1 MYSRPTAPR
10 QFTVKADEKIA
21 LSGPHGLVVSRIGKG
36 ADVADG
42 PWNIRCRSIRYNNSR
57 PMGVCQAL
65 DSDVLAPRKL
75 TRADFVN
82 EARV

>member
-1 MYSRPTAPR
+1 
-10 QFTVKADEKIA
+10 VD
-21 LSGPHGLVVSRIGKG
+21 
-36 ADVADG
+36 DV

>member
-1 MYSRPTAPR
+1 MDSRPAAPG
-10 QFTVKADEKIA
+10 QFTMNADEKIA
-21 LSGPHGLVVSRIGKG
+21 FPGPHGLIVFRIGKG
-36 ADVADG
+36 AEVDDV